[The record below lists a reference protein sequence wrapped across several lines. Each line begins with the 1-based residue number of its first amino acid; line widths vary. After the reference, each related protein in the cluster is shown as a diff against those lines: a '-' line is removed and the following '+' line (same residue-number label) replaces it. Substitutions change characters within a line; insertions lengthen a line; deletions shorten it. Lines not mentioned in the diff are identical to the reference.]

1 MPLIVQIRQ
10 HKFDILREYQAGHI
24 CTAGEAAALNQMLI
38 ENIRNNVYGFVVR
51 EVRNS
56 PGNVLTVNQQVD
68 LQKQIN
74 QYVETYHF
82 KSNPMRYRPMT
93 PIESAT
99 RELARQEAE
108 IWGQQNGYLPDSEE
122 VGEKYKELLNN
133 PEIIDRARE
142 ILRSHQTVAETLLEG
157 LSDAS

>member
-10 HKFDILREYQAGHI
+10 HKFDILREYQAGHV
-24 CTAGEAAALNQMLI
+24 CTPGEAAALNQMLI
-38 ENIRNNVYGFVVR
+38 ENIRNNVYGFVAR

-56 PGNVLTVNQQVD
+56 PGNVLSVAQQD
-68 LQKQIN
+68 NLQKQIN
-74 QYVETYHF
+74 QYVQTYTF
-82 KSNPMRYRPMT
+82 KASSRYRPMT

-108 IWGQQNGYLPDSEE
+108 IWGQQNGHLPDSEQ
-122 VGEKYKELLNN
+122 VREKYKELLDN

-142 ILRSHQTVAETLLEG
+142 ILRSHQTVADTLLEG